1 MKYRNWKG
9 LHLSAVGMGCMGI
22 SHAYGKPLE
31 KTDAIAL
38 LRQAVEMGY
47 TFFDTAEIYGT
58 SDDPHINEELVGEAL
73 RPYRNQVVI
82 ATKFGIGFD
91 KTSGKIPY
99 PLVADSRPETIRK
112 SVEGSL
118 KRLGV
123 DCIDLYYQHRID
135 PNIAPEEVATV
146 MKALIQEGKIRH
158 WGISECTE
166 SYLRRANAVCPVT
179 AIQNRYSMMYRN
191 YESLFPTLEELGVAL
206 VAFSP
211 LANGFLSGKYDANSQ
226 FEAGTDYRGTMPQ
239 FQAKAVAENQEL
251 LTDLHRIAAEKQA
264 TPAQIALAWML
275 CKKPWIFPI
284 PGTRNLERM
293 QENAGASEIMLTP
306 EEVQKIDAMLEAVP
320 MSAVYGGVST
330 RGTV

>member
-9 LHLSAVGMGCMGI
+9 MHLSAVGMGCMGL

-31 KTDAIAL
+31 KKDAIAL
-38 LRQAVEMGY
+38 LQQAAAMGY
-47 TFFDTAEIYGT
+47 TFFDTAEVYGT
-58 SDDPHINEELVGEAL
+58 SNDPHINEKLVGEAL
-73 RPYRNQVVI
+73 LPYRNQVTI

-91 KTSGKIPY
+91 QSSGKIPY
-99 PLVADSRPETIRK
+99 PLIADSRPETIRK

-135 PNIAPEEVATV
+135 PNTAPEEVADT
-146 MKALIQEGKIRH
+146 MASLIQEGKIRH
-158 WGISECTE
+158 WGISECDE
-166 SYLRRANAVCPVT
+166 SYLRRAHAVCPVT

-191 YESLFPTLEELGVAL
+191 YEKLFPVLEELGVAF

-226 FEAGTDYRGTMPQ
+226 FDAGTDYRGTMPQ
-239 FQAKAVAENQEL
+239 FQAEAVAKNQEL
-251 LTDLHRIAAEKQA
+251 LTDLHQIATEKQA

-284 PGTRNLERM
+284 PGTRNVERM
-293 QENAGASEIMLTP
+293 QENANAADILLSP
-306 EEVQKIDAMLEAVP
+306 AEVEKIDAMLDAVP
-320 MSAVYGGVST
+320 MSAVYGGVTT
-330 RGTV
+330 RGTA